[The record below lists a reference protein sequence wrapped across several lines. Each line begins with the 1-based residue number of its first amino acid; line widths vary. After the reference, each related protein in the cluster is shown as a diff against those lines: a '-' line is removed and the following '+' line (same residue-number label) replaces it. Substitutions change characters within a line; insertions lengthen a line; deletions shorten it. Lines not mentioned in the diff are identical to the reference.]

1 MTGVKNVPILY
12 LEFNI
17 KKMSFTKIP
26 KFKITYR
33 VVFWHFQLDPKMVNL
48 VINIFIIFI
57 AEIFFYRNAETIL
70 HSVYTMC
77 WSKYV
82 FWVSLKCK

>member
-57 AEIFFYRNAETIL
+57 AEIFFIEMQRQFSTQSTQCAGQN
-70 HSVYTMC
+70 MC
-77 WSKYV
+77 SE
-82 FWVSLKCK
+82 FL